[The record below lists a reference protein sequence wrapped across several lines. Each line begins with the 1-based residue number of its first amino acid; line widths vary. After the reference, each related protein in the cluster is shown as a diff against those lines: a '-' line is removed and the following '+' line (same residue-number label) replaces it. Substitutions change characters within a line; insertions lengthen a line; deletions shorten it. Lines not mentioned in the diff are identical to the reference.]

1 MLHQWP
7 AKTAGEEV
15 FLRNSWYVAAL
26 SSEIK
31 AELRSLRILG
41 ENIVLY
47 RTQSGDPV
55 ALEDSCPHRRL
66 PLSMGR
72 LLNGNVECG
81 YHGLQ
86 FDPSG
91 RCVAAP
97 TQHRIPPSA
106 KVRSYPVVD
115 RWGLV
120 WIWMGD
126 AATSDDRLIIEIENY
141 DNPDWRV
148 TTGDALTCACN
159 YRYLTDNLLDP
170 SHVAWVH
177 RTSFAAPGTEGTPV
191 KITETDNGLI
201 VHRWIHDQKPPSFY
215 ARLVKFKGNCDRLQ
229 HYEAQFPCTAIN
241 RSIFVPAGKGGSDFQ
256 IDEWTYVMVSYHFMT
271 PIDAENTRYHW
282 LLHRNTDPDSEAVT
296 ATIASSVK
304 SAFLEDRDALE
315 AVHTGMANATA
326 RPINLGLD
334 AAALHFH
341 RKLEKMIGRESGDS
355 Q

>member
-1 MLHQWP
+1 M
-7 AKTAGEEV
+7 
-15 FLRNSWYVAAL
+15 FLRNCWYVAAL

-31 AELRSLRILG
+31 AELRPLRILG
-41 ENIVLY
+41 ENVVLY
-47 RTQSGDPV
+47 RTDSGDPV

-86 FDPSG
+86 FDRSG
-91 RCVAAP
+91 QCVAAP
-97 TQHRIPPSA
+97 TQDRIPPSA
-106 KVRSYPVVD
+106 KVRSYPVAD

-126 AATSDDRLIIEIENY
+126 AATSDDRLIIDIKNY
-141 DNPDWRV
+141 DNPDWGI

-177 RTSFAAPGTEGTPV
+177 RTSFAAPGTEDTPV
-191 KITETDNGLI
+191 EITETENGLI
-201 VHRWIHDQKPPSFY
+201 VHRWIYDQKPPSFY
-215 ARLVKFKGNCDRLQ
+215 ARLVKFKGKCDRLQ
-229 HYEAQFPCTAIN
+229 HYEAQFPSTAIN
-241 RSIFVPAGKGGSDFQ
+241 KSAFVPAGHGGPDVT
-256 IDEWTYVMVSYHFMT
+256 IDDRTYIMISYHFLT
-271 PIDAENTRYHW
+271 PIDADHTRYLW
-282 LLHRNTDPDSEAVT
+282 LLHRNTDPDNEEVT
-296 ATIASSVK
+296 AMITSSVK
-304 SAFLEDRDALE
+304 SAFLEDRVVLE
-315 AVHTGMANATA
+315 AVHTGMANATT

-341 RKLEKMIGRESGDS
+341 RKLEKMIDQESADDR
-355 Q
+355 